1 MQTSNSASGTVG
13 TGHGDATQA
22 SNVASVAQ
30 KPGKLHVQAG
40 GTWQWGQC
48 SGSSTAS
55 LAPEDGVS
63 AIRSLGVSLK
73 FKIGS
78 YAEKFS
84 TSARFIFPASR
95 LMAWLNPRIAK
106 SASPRERDE
115 FICFFICCHC
125 MLL

>member
-1 MQTSNSASGTVG
+1 MASGTEG

-30 KPGKLHVQAG
+30 KPGKLQVQAWG
-40 GTWQWGQC
+40 VVGQWGQC
-48 SGSSTAS
+48 SGSTTAR
-55 LAPEDGVS
+55 LTPDDGVS

-73 FKIGS
+73 LKIGS

-95 LMAWLNPRIAK
+95 LMAWFNPRIA
-106 SASPRERDE
+106 
-115 FICFFICCHC
+115 
-125 MLL
+125 